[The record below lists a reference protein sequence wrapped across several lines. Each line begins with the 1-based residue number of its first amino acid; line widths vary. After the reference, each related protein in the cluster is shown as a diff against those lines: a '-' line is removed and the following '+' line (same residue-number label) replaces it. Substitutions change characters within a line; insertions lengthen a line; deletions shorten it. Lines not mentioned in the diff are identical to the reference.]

1 MAGPVSE
8 NGTPWNELPGATGG
22 VRRAMTPRPKNPI
35 DLFTELAKGLAHAIM
50 GIFIPDQVIT
60 IPGGVNPLTYL
71 SSLMGIRWAQ
81 VDTIQ
86 EGVDDLKGRF
96 DLMSPYEDRG
106 SAYADG
112 SGSIVNV
119 GKVSFNNKIGE
130 SKGCDLINGGW
141 VFDDMGSWRVLARV
155 APSFTIGGGAI
166 GWEIRCFR
174 PDGSF
179 YRAKRFE
186 GNDSGAVTTETSG
199 TFTVPGPGY
208 RVEVW
213 ITDLILGRATR
224 GGSTL
229 TELSVDHISR
239 SIVNPGG

>member
-1 MAGPVSE
+1 MGGPVSE

-22 VRRAMTPRPKNPI
+22 VRKAMTPRPKNPI
-35 DLFTELAKGLAHAIM
+35 TLFTDLVKGIVRAIM
-50 GIFIPDQVIT
+50 GNWIPNEIIV
-60 IPGGVNPLTYL
+60 IPGDVNPLQYL
-71 SSLMGIRWAQ
+71 SHLMGIRWAQ

-141 VFDDMGSWRVLARV
+141 LLYDAGSWRVLARV
-155 APSFTIGGGAI
+155 APSFTIGGGSV

-174 PDGSF
+174 EDGSF
-179 YRAKRFE
+179 YRAKRYE
-186 GNDSGAVTTETSG
+186 NSNSGAHTTDLSG
-199 TFTVPGPGY
+199 TFTVPGPNY
-208 RVEVW
+208 RIEVW
-213 ITDLILGRATR
+213 ITDLIIGRATR